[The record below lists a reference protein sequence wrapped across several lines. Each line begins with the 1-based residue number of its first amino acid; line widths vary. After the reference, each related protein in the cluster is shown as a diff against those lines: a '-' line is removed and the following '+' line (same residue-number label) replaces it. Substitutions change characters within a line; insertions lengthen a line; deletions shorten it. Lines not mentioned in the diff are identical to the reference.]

1 MAGDYYNYILDRVNA
16 DIDAINKKLDSGDT
30 STSTRL
36 LGLRKDE
43 KSSLERK
50 LKSKLA
56 DRERLIKDRDKLI

>member
-36 LGLRKDE
+36 LGLRRDE
-43 KSSLERK
+43 KSSLE
-50 LKSKLA
+50 A
-56 DRERLIKDRDKLI
+56 